1 MLLIGVTGQKRS
13 GKGEVA
19 GFIKDWAA
27 KQGLTASERGFS
39 DLLKWSAYRLFKSD
53 CTMNEGIDWCDRFK
67 QDGSLQTSNGEFS
80 RSYRH
85 LGGREFLQRYGTEA
99 HREVFGQDFWVD
111 GLLPLDDPDRLR
123 SNFDHATIGII
134 SDLRF
139 DNEAERI
146 KELGGAVWQVERQ
159 IEYQDAH
166 VSEKGITANL
176 LDFRLVN
183 SEGLTELR
191 LKAEDAV
198 GDLIEDHKY
207 QLRMQI

>member
-39 DLLKWSAYRLFKSD
+39 DLLKWSAYRLFNPD
-53 CTMNEGIDWCDRFK
+53 CTMAEGIAWADDMK
-67 QDGSLQTSNGEFS
+67 VKEGAYVSEG
-80 RSYRH
+80 RSFNM
-85 LGGREFLQRYGTEA
+85 GTIVKSREFLQRYGTEA

-146 KELGGAVWQVERQ
+146 KELDGAVWKVERQ
-159 IEYQDAH
+159 LEYQDAH
-166 VSEKGITANL
+166 VSEKGIATNL
-176 LDFRLVN
+176 LDFRLIN

-191 LKAEDAV
+191 LKAEDAIT
-198 GDLIEDHKY
+198 DLIEDHRY
-207 QLRMQI
+207 QLRMQV